1 MATPEELPERLRN
14 HEQVQAFERNR
25 EAFRDDPYRPDYHF
39 TPPGGTLHDPNGACY
54 WNGRYHLFYQFWP
67 PDRDE
72 ARPWDE
78 AMHWGHAVSD
88 DLLHWQD
95 LPVALSAATGL
106 ERSCYS
112 GQALVEDD
120 RVVLMYHGP
129 GAGNCIAT
137 SDDPFLATVEKHPD
151 NPVVPIDEDAPYR
164 VFDPCLWH
172 EDGTYYSLSGSYAGG
187 ERGEDSRDVQ
197 FLFRSGDLSEWEY
210 LGPLVEGGFHTDP
223 GEDGAVPNFFP
234 LGEKHVLLF
243 FSHASGP
250 QYYVGDYDADAAAFD
265 VESHG
270 RMNYGPLDHSN
281 LHAPS
286 TLCDDDGRR
295 IAVFNVREGLD
306 RGRRPWEGWTEVLS
320 LPRVLGVDDGGLTV
334 EAPAELATLR
344 ENRRDVEPGSIPSNG
359 ERILAERA
367 GASIEVAADI
377 APGAAAEVG
386 LTVLRSPD
394 GEETTRITYWNDVD
408 ALGIDTAESTLHE
421 DSLGRPPEVG
431 PLELGDGERLRLR
444 VFVDRSIVEVF
455 ANGRQCLT
463 TRVYPERADSV
474 GVAAFAGRGR
484 ARLESVDV
492 WEMRDVWQ

>member
-1 MATPEELPERLRN
+1 
-14 HEQVQAFERNR
+14 
-25 EAFRDDPYRPDYHF
+25 
-39 TPPGGTLHDPNGACY
+39 
-54 WNGRYHLFYQFWP
+54 
-67 PDRDE
+67 
-72 ARPWDE
+72 
-78 AMHWGHAVSD
+78 
-88 DLLHWQD
+88 
-95 LPVALSAATGL
+95 
-106 ERSCYS
+106 
-112 GQALVEDD
+112 
-120 RVVLMYHGP
+120 
-129 GAGNCIAT
+129 
-137 SDDPFLATVEKHPD
+137 
-151 NPVVPIDEDAPYR
+151 
-164 VFDPCLWH
+164 
-172 EDGTYYSLSGSYAGG
+172 
-187 ERGEDSRDVQ
+187 
-197 FLFRSGDLSEWEY
+197 
-210 LGPLVEGGFHTDP
+210 
-223 GEDGAVPNFFP
+223 
-234 LGEKHVLLF
+234 
-243 FSHASGP
+243 
-250 QYYVGDYDADAAAFD
+250 
-265 VESHG
+265 
-270 RMNYGPLDHSN
+270 MNYGPLDHSN

-320 LPRVLGVDDGGLTV
+320 LPRVLGVDGGGLTV

-394 GEETTRITYWNDVD
+394 GEETTRITYWSDVD

-421 DSLGRPPEVG
+421 DSLGRSPEVG

>member
-1 MATPEELPERLRN
+1 
-14 HEQVQAFERNR
+14 
-25 EAFRDDPYRPDYHF
+25 
-39 TPPGGTLHDPNGACY
+39 
-54 WNGRYHLFYQFWP
+54 
-67 PDRDE
+67 
-72 ARPWDE
+72 
-78 AMHWGHAVSD
+78 
-88 DLLHWQD
+88 
-95 LPVALSAATGL
+95 
-106 ERSCYS
+106 
-112 GQALVEDD
+112 
-120 RVVLMYHGP
+120 
-129 GAGNCIAT
+129 
-137 SDDPFLATVEKHPD
+137 
-151 NPVVPIDEDAPYR
+151 
-164 VFDPCLWH
+164 
-172 EDGTYYSLSGSYAGG
+172 
-187 ERGEDSRDVQ
+187 
-197 FLFRSGDLSEWEY
+197 
-210 LGPLVEGGFHTDP
+210 
-223 GEDGAVPNFFP
+223 
-234 LGEKHVLLF
+234 
-243 FSHASGP
+243 
-250 QYYVGDYDADAAAFD
+250 
-265 VESHG
+265 
-270 RMNYGPLDHSN
+270 
-281 LHAPS
+281 
-286 TLCDDDGRR
+286 
-295 IAVFNVREGLD
+295 
-306 RGRRPWEGWTEVLS
+306 
-320 LPRVLGVDDGGLTV
+320 VLGVDDGGLTV